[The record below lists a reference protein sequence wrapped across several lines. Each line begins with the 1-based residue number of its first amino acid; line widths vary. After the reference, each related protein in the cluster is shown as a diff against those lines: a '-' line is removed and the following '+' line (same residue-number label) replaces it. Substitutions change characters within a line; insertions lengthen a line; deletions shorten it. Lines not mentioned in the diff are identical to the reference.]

1 MTISVVKQS
10 AVWENLAMPPYF
22 SAMVAMEVRP
32 MPEPP
37 LWVER

>member
-1 MTISVVKQS
+1 MVKRL

-22 SAMVAMEVRP
+22 SATVAMEVRP

-37 LWVER
+37 LCVER